1 MRWHK
6 KIIIVALLAT
16 ASCAWACGPSADEVV
31 MPDELLGR
39 WTTANPAYADRYL
52 ELSATGI
59 VLGTG
64 GPTRERYSISRV
76 LQGQDDNGVLYTLE
90 YTNLSGSEYA
100 MSFYFDAAGGGS
112 LRFKNQLQMTWRKA
126 TS

>member
-16 ASCAWACGPSADEVV
+16 ASCSWACGPSADEVV
-31 MPDELLGR
+31 LPDALLGR
-39 WTTANPAYADRYL
+39 WTTASPAYADRYL

-64 GPTRERYSISRV
+64 GLKRERYSISRV

-90 YTNLSGSEYA
+90 YTNLAGSDYT